1 MKIKAYALKN
11 IEEKM
16 YLDSNTF
23 RTHMDTFRIIYSGII
38 KVHIES
44 LGFKTKFKIEIFSI
58 ISVLRLSEISVI
70 LFFSLILVLI

>member
-1 MKIKAYALKN
+1 
-11 IEEKM
+11 M

-23 RTHMDTFRIIYSGII
+23 RIHMDTFRITYSGII

-44 LGFKTKFKIEIFSI
+44 LGFKIKFKTEVFCI

-70 LFFSLILVLI
+70 LFFSLIFMLI